1 MLINPKNHDA
11 LFKWLITAFTEEF
24 FAHYFPSVA
33 IGKYRFFDKEF
44 LSKYEAL
51 QESLEGDLFLL
62 MEIEIN
68 GQLQEVAIQI
78 EHQSKKVEIGE
89 RLFEYLCYVWLLKK
103 QPVWSIVIYTDDAVW
118 RKPVAE
124 KYCYGFSFNQQQQYF
139 HFDVIKVNA
148 ETSQDLMQKH
158 SLLCRLLA
166 LKANDKGA
174 DPEQLIR
181 AVYEAVTVFKP
192 DLTPDQLLLINRWL
206 DFYKKVPQRTF
217 QQIKKEFNVALIE
230 TTISEHIFNQGL
242 AKGKAE
248 GIAEGISKGKAE
260 GIAEGI
266 SKGKEEGVTEGLFKG
281 LEQQIA
287 LLDTLHQQ
295 GILSELQFKTM
306 LLPLEAQLKAL
317 KH

>member
-1 MLINPKNHDA
+1 MYINPKSHDA

-24 FAHYFPSVA
+24 FAHYFPNLT
-33 IGKYRFFDKEF
+33 IGTYRFIDKEF

-51 QESLEGDLFLL
+51 KESLQGDLFLL
-62 MEIEIN
+62 MEIESG

-78 EHQSKKVEIGE
+78 EHQSKKIEIGE

-103 QPVWSIVIYTDDAVW
+103 QPVWSIVIYTDDAIW

-148 ETSQDLMQKH
+148 ETSQELMQKH

-166 LKANDKGA
+166 LKADDKNIQ
-174 DPEQLIR
+174 PEQLIR
-181 AVYEAVTVFKP
+181 AVYEAVTAFKP
-192 DLTPDQLLLINRWL
+192 DLTRDQLLLINQWL
-206 DFYKKVPQRTF
+206 DFYKKVPPQAF
-217 QQIKKEFNVALIE
+217 QQIKQEFNMELVE

-242 AKGKAE
+242 AKGRE
-248 GIAEGISKGKAE
+248 EGKAE
-260 GIAEGI
+260 GKAEG
-266 SKGKEEGVTEGLFKG
+266 KVEGKAEGKAEGVMEGLLQG

-287 LLDTLHQQ
+287 LLKTLHQE
-295 GILSELQFKTM
+295 GILSESQLKNM
-306 LLPLEAQLKAL
+306 LIPLETQLKTL

>member
-1 MLINPKNHDA
+1 MYKEDNPLHINPKSHDA
-11 LFKWLITAFTEEF
+11 LFKWLISAFTQEF
-24 FAHYFPSVA
+24 FAHYFPKIQ
-33 IGKYRFFDKEF
+33 IGKYRFIDKEF

-51 QESLEGDLFLL
+51 KESLQGDLFLL

-78 EHQSKKVEIGE
+78 EHQSKKIDIGE
-89 RLFEYLCYVWLLKK
+89 RLFEYLCYIWLLKK
-103 QPVWSIVIYTDDAVW
+103 QPVWSIVIYTDNAIW

-124 KYCYGFSFNQQQQYF
+124 KYCYGFSLNQSQQYF

-166 LKANDKGA
+166 LKANDKNTE
-174 DPEQLIR
+174 PEQLIR

-192 DLTPDQLLLINRWL
+192 DLTHDQLLLINQWL
-206 DFYKKVPQRTF
+206 DFYKKVPRQTF
-217 QQIKKEFNVALIE
+217 QQIKKEFNVAMIE

-242 AKGKAE
+242 AQGKAE
-248 GIAEGISKGKAE
+248 GKLEGKQEGRMEGKQE
-260 GIAEGI
+260 GRMEG
-266 SKGKEEGVTEGLFKG
+266 KQEG

-287 LLDTLHQQ
+287 LLKTLHEE
-295 GILSELQFKTM
+295 GVLSKSRLKKL
-306 LLPLEAQLKAL
+306 LLPLETQLQAL

>member
-1 MLINPKNHDA
+1 
-11 LFKWLITAFTEEF
+11 
-24 FAHYFPSVA
+24 
-33 IGKYRFFDKEF
+33 
-44 LSKYEAL
+44 
-51 QESLEGDLFLL
+51 
-62 MEIEIN
+62 
-68 GQLQEVAIQI
+68 
-78 EHQSKKVEIGE
+78 
-89 RLFEYLCYVWLLKK
+89 
-103 QPVWSIVIYTDDAVW
+103 VWSIVIYTDDAVW

-166 LKANDKGA
+166 LKANDKNTE
-174 DPEQLIR
+174 PEQLIR

-192 DLTPDQLLLINRWL
+192 DLTSDQLLLINRWL

-242 AKGKAE
+242 AKGKIE
-248 GIAEGISKGKAE
+248 GIAEGVSKGKVEGKAE
-260 GIAEGI
+260 GIAEGV
-266 SKGKEEGVTEGLFKG
+266 SKGKAEG
-281 LEQQIA
+281 LEQQIILLKA
-287 LLDTLHQQ
+287 LHEE
-295 GILSELQFKTM
+295 GVLSKSRLKNL

>member
-1 MLINPKNHDA
+1 
-11 LFKWLITAFTEEF
+11 LFKWLISAFTEEF
-24 FAHYFPSVA
+24 FAHYFPSVT

-192 DLTPDQLLLINRWL
+192 DLTSDQLLLVNRWVE
-206 DFYKKVPQRTF
+206 FYKKVPPRTF
-217 QQIKKEFNVALIE
+217 QQIKKEFNVAMIE

-242 AKGKAE
+242 AKGKIEGLAE
-248 GIAEGISKGKAE
+248 GVSKGKAEGKAE
-260 GIAEGI
+260 GIAEGV
-266 SKGKEEGVTEGLFKG
+266 SKGKAEGKAEG
-281 LEQQIA
+281 LEQQIMLLKA
-287 LLDTLHQQ
+287 LHEE
-295 GILSELQFKTM
+295 GVLSKSRLKNL

>member
-1 MLINPKNHDA
+1 M
-11 LFKWLITAFTEEF
+11 
-24 FAHYFPSVA
+24 
-33 IGKYRFFDKEF
+33 
-44 LSKYEAL
+44 
-51 QESLEGDLFLL
+51 
-62 MEIEIN
+62 
-68 GQLQEVAIQI
+68 
-78 EHQSKKVEIGE
+78 
-89 RLFEYLCYVWLLKK
+89 
-103 QPVWSIVIYTDDAVW
+103 VW

-124 KYCYGFSFNQQQQYF
+124 KYCYGFSLRQQQQYF

-148 ETSQDLMQKH
+148 ETSQELIQKH

-166 LKANDKGA
+166 LKANDKGT

-181 AVYEAVTVFKP
+181 GIYEAVAEFKP
-192 DLTPDQLLLINRWL
+192 ELTHDQLLLVNRWVE
-206 DFYKKVPQRTF
+206 FYKKVPAQTF
-217 QQIKKEFNVALIE
+217 QQIKKEFNMAMIE

-260 GIAEGI
+260 GKLE
-266 SKGKEEGVTEGLFKG
+266 G

-295 GILSELQFKTM
+295 GILSESQFRNM
-306 LLPLEAQLKAL
+306 LLPLEAQLKVL

>member
-1 MLINPKNHDA
+1 MARIKKTKKPLLHAHFHMLIFFWVSQFAKLYIIIYP
-11 LFKWLITAFTEEF
+11 IT
-24 FAHYFPSVA
+24 Y
-33 IGKYRFFDKEF
+33 EF

-51 QESLEGDLFLL
+51 KESLQGDLFLL

-68 GQLQEVAIQI
+68 EQLQEVAIQI
-78 EHQSKKVEIGE
+78 EHQSKKVDIGE
-89 RLFEYLCYVWLLKK
+89 RLFEYLCYIWLLKK
-103 QPVWSIVIYTDDAVW
+103 QPVWSIVIYTDNALW

-124 KYCYGFSFNQQQQYF
+124 KYYYGFSLNQPQQHF

-166 LKANDKGA
+166 LKANDKNTE
-174 DPEQLIR
+174 PEQLIR

-192 DLTPDQLLLINRWL
+192 DLTHDQLLLINQWL
-206 DFYKKVPQRTF
+206 DFYKKVPRRTF
-217 QQIKKEFNVALIE
+217 QQIKKEFNMELVE

-248 GIAEGISKGKAE
+248 GIAEGKAE
-260 GIAEGI
+260 GIVAGKVEGM
-266 SKGKEEGVTEGLFKG
+266 TEG

-287 LLDTLHQQ
+287 LLKTLHEE
-295 GILSELQFKTM
+295 GVLSKSRLKKL
-306 LLPLEAQLKAL
+306 LLPLETQLQAL